1 MFLAQATPPVS
12 EIKDIVAFGLL
23 FVMSAA
29 LANGLSVPL
38 STVWAELKAN
48 RQASILALVGNFL
61 IIPALVV
68 GGLLALDLST
78 QVTISFAL
86 LSLVAGAPFVAWMTS
101 LGKGDIGYG
110 AALSLTLLIVT
121 IAVMPLVLPGM
132 LSTLDTDVTISAWR
146 LYWPMLLFI
155 GLPLVIGFLVRAR
168 HPDAAATAASYL
180 GPLSIAF
187 LLVHVVLM
195 FATFWSDFTD
205 EFGTGDMAFT
215 LGFAIVP
222 LLVGYLLCPPYVL
235 APVKA
240 PDSNFGVKLAS
251 TIGTA
256 QKGSQPLIC
265 SLIVAFGAYSV
276 SGVVALA
283 SSVVTII
290 IVILYSLEVG
300 RRHTMKEAAAGT
312 PAPTSPAPAA
322 AGDAP

>member
-1 MFLAQATPPVS
+1 MFLAQAPPPVS
-12 EIKDIVAFGLL
+12 EVKEIVAFGLL
-23 FVMSAA
+23 FVMAAA

-38 STVWAELKAN
+38 SMVWTELKAN
-48 RQASILALVGNFL
+48 RQASILALIGNFV

-101 LGKGDIGYG
+101 LGKGDVGYA
-110 AALSLTLLIVT
+110 AALSLMLMLVT

-132 LSTLDTDVTISAWR
+132 LSTLDTDVTVSAWR

-155 GLPLVIGFLVRAR
+155 VVPLVVGLLVRAR
-168 HPDAAATAASYL
+168 HPDAAKTAASYL

-195 FATFWSDFTD
+195 FVTFWSDFTD

-215 LGFAIVP
+215 LAFAIVP

-240 PDSNFGVKLAS
+240 ADSNFGVKLAS

-256 QKGSQPLIC
+256 QSGSQPLIC
-265 SLIVAFGAYSV
+265 CLIVAFGVYSV

-283 SSVVTII
+283 SSVVTITI
-290 IVILYSLEVG
+290 MILYSLEMG
-300 RRHTMKEAAAGT
+300 RRQATREVAAAS
-312 PAPTSPAPAA
+312 AP
-322 AGDAP
+322 G